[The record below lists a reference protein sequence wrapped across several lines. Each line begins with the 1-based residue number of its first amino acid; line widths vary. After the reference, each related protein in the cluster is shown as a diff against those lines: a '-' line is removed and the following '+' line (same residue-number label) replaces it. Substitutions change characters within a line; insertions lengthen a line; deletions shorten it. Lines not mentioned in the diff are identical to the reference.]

1 MLVLSILV
9 QWVLLAA
16 SVALAAWVV
25 PDVSLEG
32 GPLATMWVAALIALA
47 NVLVLPLT
55 RLLPPSYSLPV
66 LALLTLAVNGLGV
79 WIASALT
86 SYLTVDGFLP
96 AVGAAI
102 MISVFSVVLT
112 ALAVRLRHD
121 TGSHTDATADP

>member
-16 SVALAAWVV
+16 AVALAAWVV

-47 NVLVLPLT
+47 NVVVLPLT
-55 RLLPPSYSLPV
+55 RLLPTSYSLPV

-121 TGSHTDATADP
+121 TGSRTDATADP